1 MEQSPQN
8 PGAPAQDSAV
18 QGSPLPENTVQGSPL
33 PGNTVPSNAAQG
45 HTTQST
51 TVESAAVEATAAP
64 TATALQSPEHDPAL
78 TDTASA
84 GPAEAVAIQN
94 APAEPKRMGLYA
106 LVCIPAAVP
115 LGVSIGGIPLMWL
128 YLTYTTGPNAPRL
141 IIMSIVI
148 WACVAF
154 TYCALVAWITEA
166 IATRKLPWAQSLGK
180 CARAMAVDT
189 IIITIIFFCLTA
201 SLMGSRY

>member
-8 PGAPAQDSAV
+8 PGAPAQDSTMQASTV
-18 QGSPLPENTVQGSPL
+18 QGSPLPENTAQSNAVQE
-33 PGNTVPSNAAQG
+33 NTVQNNAAE
-45 HTTQST
+45 ST
-51 TVESAAVEATAAP
+51 TVDATAAP
-64 TATALQSPEHDPAL
+64 AATALQSPAQDLAL
-78 TDTASA
+78 ADTASVA
-84 GPAEAVAIQN
+84 PAEAVAP

-106 LVCIPAAVP
+106 LVCIPGAVP

-128 YLTYTTGPNAPRL
+128 YLTYTTGPDAIRL

-154 TYCALVAWITEA
+154 AYCALVAWITEA

-180 CARAMAVDT
+180 CARAMALDT
-189 IIITIIFFCLTA
+189 IIITIIIFCLTA

>member
-1 MEQSPQN
+1 MEQTPQN
-8 PGAPAQDSAV
+8 PGVPVQDSAV
-18 QGSPLPENTVQGSPL
+18 QGNPL
-33 PGNTVPSNAAQG
+33 PGNAAQG
-45 HTTQST
+45 HTAQST
-51 TVESAAVEATAAP
+51 TAESAAVDATVAPAA
-64 TATALQSPEHDPAL
+64 TTLQSPEHESAAAGAAS
-78 TDTASA
+78 TAPS
-84 GPAEAVAIQN
+84 EAVATQN
-94 APAEPKRMGLYA
+94 APAEPKRMGLYT

-154 TYCALVAWITEA
+154 AYCALVAWITEA

-180 CARAMAVDT
+180 CARAMALDT

>member
-8 PGAPAQDSAV
+8 PGAPAQDSTV
-18 QGSPLPENTVQGSPL
+18 QGSHLPENTVQSNAVQE
-33 PGNTVPSNAAQG
+33 NTLQSNAAE
-45 HTTQST
+45 ST
-51 TVESAAVEATAAP
+51 TVEATAVPA
-64 TATALQSPEHDPAL
+64 ATTIQSPEYDPAL
-78 TDTASA
+78 ADTASA
-84 GPAEAVAIQN
+84 AAAEAVAP

-141 IIMSIVI
+141 IIMTIII
-148 WACVAF
+148 WACIAF

-166 IATRKLPWAQSLGK
+166 IATRKMPWAQSLGL
-180 CARAMAVDT
+180 CARVMALEA
-189 IIITIIFFCLTA
+189 IIIAITFSFLLSA
-201 SLMGSRY
+201 LNGGRY

>member
-1 MEQSPQN
+1 MEQTPQN
-8 PGAPAQDSAV
+8 PGVPVQDSAV
-18 QGSPLPENTVQGSPL
+18 QGNPL
-33 PGNTVPSNAAQG
+33 PGNAAQG
-45 HTTQST
+45 HTAQST
-51 TVESAAVEATAAP
+51 TAESAAVDATVAPAA
-64 TATALQSPEHDPAL
+64 TTLQSPEHESAAAGAAS
-78 TDTASA
+78 TAPS
-84 GPAEAVAIQN
+84 EAVATQN

-154 TYCALVAWITEA
+154 AYCALVAWITEA

-180 CARAMAVDT
+180 CARAMALDT

>member
-18 QGSPLPENTVQGSPL
+18 QGSPSPENTAQ
-33 PGNTVPSNAAQG
+33 SNAAE
-45 HTTQST
+45 ST
-51 TVESAAVEATAAP
+51 AVEATAAH
-64 TATALQSPEHDPAL
+64 TATALQSPAQDPAV
-78 TDTASA
+78 DGAASTS
-84 GPAEAVAIQN
+84 PSEAVATQN

-106 LVCIPAAVP
+106 LVCIPGAIP

-128 YLTYTTGPNAPRL
+128 YLTYTTGPNATRL

-154 TYCALVAWITEA
+154 AYCALVAWITEA

-180 CARAMAVDT
+180 CARAMALDT
-189 IIITIIFFCLTA
+189 IIITIIIFCLTA

>member
-1 MEQSPQN
+1 MEQQPQN
-8 PGAPAQDSAV
+8 PGAPAQDSAAQGNTAQGNAMQSSASQGYTA
-18 QGSPLPENTVQGSPL
+18 QGSIAE
-33 PGNTVPSNAAQG
+33 
-45 HTTQST
+45 ST
-51 TVESAAVEATAAP
+51 AVEASAVP
-64 TATALQSPEHDPAL
+64 TATVLQSPAQDPAV
-78 TDTASA
+78 DGAASA
-84 GPAEAVAIQN
+84 ASAEAVAP

-106 LVCIPAAVP
+106 LACIPGAVP

-128 YLTYTTGPNAPRL
+128 YLTYTTGPNATRL

-154 TYCALVAWITEA
+154 AYCALVAWITEA

-180 CARAMAVDT
+180 CARAMALDT
-189 IIITIIFFCLTA
+189 IIITIIIFCLTA

>member
-18 QGSPLPENTVQGSPL
+18 QGNPLPENTAQ
-33 PGNTVPSNAAQG
+33 SNAAE
-45 HTTQST
+45 ST
-51 TVESAAVEATAAP
+51 AVEATAAP
-64 TATALQSPEHDPAL
+64 TATALQSPAQDPA
-78 TDTASA
+78 A
-84 GPAEAVAIQN
+84 GTVSVAPSEAVAP

-115 LGVSIGGIPLMWL
+115 IGASIGGIPLMWL

-154 TYCALVAWITEA
+154 AYCALVAWITEA

-180 CARAMAVDT
+180 CARAMALDT

>member
-1 MEQSPQN
+1 MEQTPQN
-8 PGAPAQDSAV
+8 PGAPAQNSAV
-18 QGSPLPENTVQGSPL
+18 QGGPLPENTAQSNAVQE
-33 PGNTVPSNAAQG
+33 NTVQNNAAE
-45 HTTQST
+45 ST
-51 TVESAAVEATAAP
+51 TVEATAAP
-64 TATALQSPEHDPAL
+64 TATALQSPEHDPAV
-78 TDTASA
+78 DGAESA
-84 GPAEAVAIQN
+84 APSEAVATQN

-106 LVCIPAAVP
+106 LVCIPSAVP

-128 YLTYTTGPNAPRL
+128 YLTYTTGPNATRL

-154 TYCALVAWITEA
+154 AYCALVAWITEA

-180 CARAMAVDT
+180 CARAMALDT

>member
-8 PGAPAQDSAV
+8 PCAPAQDSTMQASTV
-18 QGSPLPENTVQGSPL
+18 QGSPLPENTAQ
-33 PGNTVPSNAAQG
+33 SNAAE
-45 HTTQST
+45 ST
-51 TVESAAVEATAAP
+51 AVEATAAP
-64 TATALQSPEHDPAL
+64 TATALQSPAQDPAV
-78 TDTASA
+78 DGAASTS
-84 GPAEAVAIQN
+84 PSEAVATQN

-106 LVCIPAAVP
+106 LVCIPGAVP

-128 YLTYTTGPNAPRL
+128 YLTYTTGPNATRL

-154 TYCALVAWITEA
+154 AYCALVAWITEA

-180 CARAMAVDT
+180 CARAMALDT

-201 SLMGSRY
+201 SLIGSRY

>member
-18 QGSPLPENTVQGSPL
+18 QGSPSPENTAQ
-33 PGNTVPSNAAQG
+33 SNAAE
-45 HTTQST
+45 ST
-51 TVESAAVEATAAP
+51 AVEATAAP
-64 TATALQSPEHDPAL
+64 TATALQSPAQDPAV
-78 TDTASA
+78 DGAASTS
-84 GPAEAVAIQN
+84 PSEAVATQN

-106 LVCIPAAVP
+106 LVCIPGAVP

-128 YLTYTTGPNAPRL
+128 YLTYTTGPNATRL

-154 TYCALVAWITEA
+154 AYCALVAWITEA

-180 CARAMAVDT
+180 CARAMALDT
-189 IIITIIFFCLTA
+189 IIITIIIFV
-201 SLMGSRY
+201 

>member
-1 MEQSPQN
+1 MEQQPQN
-8 PGAPAQDSAV
+8 PGAPAQDSAAQGNTAQGNAMQSSASQGYTA
-18 QGSPLPENTVQGSPL
+18 QGSIAE
-33 PGNTVPSNAAQG
+33 
-45 HTTQST
+45 ST
-51 TVESAAVEATAAP
+51 AVEASGVP
-64 TATALQSPEHDPAL
+64 TATVLQSPAQDPAV
-78 TDTASA
+78 DGAASA
-84 GPAEAVAIQN
+84 ASAEAVAP

-106 LVCIPAAVP
+106 LVCIPGAVP

-128 YLTYTTGPNAPRL
+128 YLTYTTGPNATRL

-154 TYCALVAWITEA
+154 AYCALVAWITEA

-180 CARAMAVDT
+180 CARAMALDT
-189 IIITIIFFCLTA
+189 IIITIIIFCLTA

>member
-8 PGAPAQDSAV
+8 PGAPAQDSAA
-18 QGSPLPENTVQGSPL
+18 QGSPLPENTAQ
-33 PGNTVPSNAAQG
+33 SNAAE
-45 HTTQST
+45 ST
-51 TVESAAVEATAAP
+51 TVEASAVP
-64 TATALQSPEHDPAL
+64 TATVLQSPEHESAVAGA
-78 TDTASA
+78 ASA
-84 GPAEAVAIQN
+84 TPAEAVAS

-141 IIMSIVI
+141 IIMTIII
-148 WACVAF
+148 WACIAF
-154 TYCALVAWITEA
+154 AYCALVAWITEA

-180 CARAMAVDT
+180 CARAMALDT

-201 SLMGSRY
+201 SLIGSRY

>member
-1 MEQSPQN
+1 MEQTPQN

-18 QGSPLPENTVQGSPL
+18 QGSPLPENTAQ
-33 PGNTVPSNAAQG
+33 SNAAE
-45 HTTQST
+45 ST
-51 TVESAAVEATAAP
+51 AVEATAAP
-64 TATALQSPEHDPAL
+64 TATALQSPAQDPAV
-78 TDTASA
+78 DGAASTS
-84 GPAEAVAIQN
+84 PSEAVAAQN

-106 LVCIPAAVP
+106 LVCIPGAVP

-128 YLTYTTGPNAPRL
+128 YLTYTTGPNATRL

-154 TYCALVAWITEA
+154 AYCALVAWITEA

-180 CARAMAVDT
+180 CARAMALDT
-189 IIITIIFFCLTA
+189 IIITIIIFCLTA

>member
-18 QGSPLPENTVQGSPL
+18 QGNPLPENTAQ
-33 PGNTVPSNAAQG
+33 SNAAE
-45 HTTQST
+45 ST
-51 TVESAAVEATAAP
+51 AVEATAAP
-64 TATALQSPEHDPAL
+64 TATALQSPAQDPAV
-78 TDTASA
+78 DGAASTAPS
-84 GPAEAVAIQN
+84 EAASTQN

-106 LVCIPAAVP
+106 LVCIPGAVP

-128 YLTYTTGPNAPRL
+128 YLTYTTGPNATRL

-154 TYCALVAWITEA
+154 AYCALVAWITEA

-180 CARAMAVDT
+180 CARAMALDT
-189 IIITIIFFCLTA
+189 IIITIIIFCLTA

>member
-1 MEQSPQN
+1 MQN
-8 PGAPAQDSAV
+8 
-18 QGSPLPENTVQGSPL
+18 
-33 PGNTVPSNAAQG
+33 NAAE
-45 HTTQST
+45 ST
-51 TVESAAVEATAAP
+51 TVEATAAP
-64 TATALQSPEHDPAL
+64 TATALQSPEHDPAAAGA
-78 TDTASA
+78 ASA
-84 GPAEAVAIQN
+84 APSEAVAAQN

-106 LVCIPAAVP
+106 LVCIPGAVP

-128 YLTYTTGPNAPRL
+128 YLTYTTGPNATRL

-154 TYCALVAWITEA
+154 AYCALVAWITEA

-180 CARAMAVDT
+180 CARAMALDT
-189 IIITIIFFCLTA
+189 IIITIIIFCLTA

>member
-1 MEQSPQN
+1 MEQQPQN

-18 QGSPLPENTVQGSPL
+18 QGNPLPENTAQ
-33 PGNTVPSNAAQG
+33 SNAAE
-45 HTTQST
+45 ST
-51 TVESAAVEATAAP
+51 AVEATAAP
-64 TATALQSPEHDPAL
+64 TATALQSPAQDPAV
-78 TDTASA
+78 DGAASTS
-84 GPAEAVAIQN
+84 PSEAVATQN

-106 LVCIPAAVP
+106 LVCIPGAVP

-128 YLTYTTGPNAPRL
+128 YLTYTTGPNATRL

-154 TYCALVAWITEA
+154 AYCALVAWITEA

-180 CARAMAVDT
+180 CARAMALDT
-189 IIITIIFFCLTA
+189 IIITIIIFCLTA

>member
-1 MEQSPQN
+1 MEQTPQN

-18 QGSPLPENTVQGSPL
+18 QGSPLPENTA
-33 PGNTVPSNAAQG
+33 PSNAAQG
-45 HTTQST
+45 HTAQNNAAEST
-51 TVESAAVEATAAP
+51 TVEATAVP
-64 TATALQSPEHDPAL
+64 TATALQSPEHDPAAAGV
-78 TDTASA
+78 ASA
-84 GPAEAVAIQN
+84 ASAEAVAP

-141 IIMSIVI
+141 IIMTIII
-148 WACVAF
+148 WACIAF
-154 TYCALVAWITEA
+154 AYCALVAWITEA

-180 CARAMAVDT
+180 CARAMALDT
-189 IIITIIFFCLTA
+189 IIITIIIFCLTA
-201 SLMGSRY
+201 SVVGSRF

>member
-8 PGAPAQDSAV
+8 PGAPAQDSTMQASTV
-18 QGSPLPENTVQGSPL
+18 QGSPLPENTAQ
-33 PGNTVPSNAAQG
+33 SNAAE
-45 HTTQST
+45 ST
-51 TVESAAVEATAAP
+51 AVEATAAP
-64 TATALQSPEHDPAL
+64 TATALQSPAQDPAV
-78 TDTASA
+78 DGAASTS
-84 GPAEAVAIQN
+84 PSEAVATQN
-94 APAEPKRMGLYA
+94 ASAEPKRMGLYA
-106 LVCIPAAVP
+106 LVCIPGAVP

-128 YLTYTTGPNAPRL
+128 YLTYTTGPNATRL

-154 TYCALVAWITEA
+154 AYCALVAWITEA

-180 CARAMAVDT
+180 CARAMALDT
-189 IIITIIFFCLTA
+189 IIITIIIFCLTA